1 MSISRN
7 FDYLPAN
14 VLALSG
20 YDFFQ
25 FIKTTLGEPEANLLN
40 KISVKTTSGFLLI
53 DDPLEILKY
62 DIEDAE
68 LEKLKDELTFKLKN
82 QKFLVKPG
90 IISGFRSLK
99 DALEK
104 KLNEQLKKSKK
115 KQQQQQQLFNF
126 NSSTMSSLTTTTAQ
140 VTTVPDTLS
149 LSDHKA
155 YVLEFI
161 RKWCSENKENF
172 NLDNFNLE
180 EGVDFQLNI
189 DFDENFDV
197 KARVKCKCSKLISLS
212 KNNNK
217 IQVSNYYKH
226 LQSKG
231 CDHMKNIKKAARD
244 LRSIQQQQQ
253 QSSTPVTL
261 TSSSQSYVPLLQVPA
276 VPLTT
281 TQSASHSN
289 SPALSNQSTHNG
301 KRRLPSQSQQ
311 HQPSKRS
318 RM

>member
-1 MSISRN
+1 MCWNLGQEKTMIS
-7 FDYLPAN
+7 
-14 VLALSG
+14 
-20 YDFFQ
+20 
-25 FIKTTLGEPEANLLN
+25 NL
-40 KISVKTTSGFLLI
+40 
-53 DDPLEILKY
+53 
-62 DIEDAE
+62 
-68 LEKLKDELTFKLKN
+68 
-82 QKFLVKPG
+82 
-90 IISGFRSLK
+90 
-99 DALEK
+99 
-104 KLNEQLKKSKK
+104 
-115 KQQQQQQLFNF
+115 
-126 NSSTMSSLTTTTAQ
+126 SSLTTTTAQ

-226 LQSKG
+226 LHSKG

-244 LRSIQQQQQ
+244 LRSLQQ
-253 QSSTPVTL
+253 QSSTPATL

-281 TQSASHSN
+281 TQSASHSD
-289 SPALSNQSTHNG
+289 SPALSNRSTHNG
-301 KRRLPSQSQQ
+301 KRRLPSQSQSQQ
-311 HQPSKRS
+311 HQPTKRS